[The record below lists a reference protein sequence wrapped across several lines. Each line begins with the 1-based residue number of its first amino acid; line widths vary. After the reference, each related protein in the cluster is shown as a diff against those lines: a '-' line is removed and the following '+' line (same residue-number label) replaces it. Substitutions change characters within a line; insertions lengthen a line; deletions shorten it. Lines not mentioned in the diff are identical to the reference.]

1 MKSPKTMDDVNKKY
15 RSPQLVSNISSEINA
30 LKAEIA
36 NRLML
41 ALVILCCIGL
51 PISLARWP
59 NLGFQLVFAVHIL
72 LTASTIIMYFRP
84 TKENYKVDYLYISAF
99 LTLLA
104 AMGLYSFGL
113 QSGGFIHFIF
123 AAFII
128 AGIFSLKASIIYLIF
143 SSSGTAMLGLLFS
156 QGTITHVIEP
166 NIYASSM
173 GAWSIA
179 IFSGVITSTLFLT
192 AGYAYYRKLKSSL
205 ELLETQ
211 NEKVEYLAN
220 HDHLT
225 GLTSPRL
232 AQEQLDLTLNLAKR
246 HSFKAAI
253 LYIDVDDFK
262 LINDALGHDAGDFAL
277 KEIANRLKDLIRDT
291 DIACRQGG
299 DEFLVILHYP
309 VTKEACEEICRRLIS
324 AFDSRLPY
332 KEHEIKINLSIGVAI
347 YPDDGE
353 RQDELRIKADKAMYT
368 TKHQQK
374 NNYLFADEL

>member
-1 MKSPKTMDDVNKKY
+1 MAGLNKH
-15 RSPQLVSNISSEINA
+15 RSPQLVSNINSEIDT
-30 LKAEIA
+30 LKSDIA
-36 NRLML
+36 NKLML

-59 NLGFQLVFAVHIL
+59 SLGFQAVFVLHIAL
-72 LTASTIIMYFRP
+72 SILTVFMYYRP
-84 TKENYKVDYLYISAF
+84 NKTNYKVDYLYIAVF
-99 LTLLA
+99 LNLIGFMALF
-104 AMGLYSFGL
+104 SFGL

-123 AAFII
+123 SAFII
-128 AGIFSLKASIIYLIF
+128 AGIYSFRASVIYLVAV
-143 SSSGTAMLGLLFS
+143 SMGSSGLGFLFS
-156 QGTITHVIEP
+156 QGIIEYVIEP
-166 NIYASSM
+166 NTYANSL

-179 IFSGVITSTLFLT
+179 IFSGVVTSTLFLT
-192 AGYAYYRKLKSSL
+192 AGYAYYKELKAALQQL
-205 ELLETQ
+205 EIQ

-246 HSFKAAI
+246 HSFRAAI

-277 KEIANRLKDLIRDT
+277 KEIANRLKELIRDT

-324 AFDSRLPY
+324 AFDARLPY

-353 RQDELRIKADKAMYT
+353 KQDELRIKADKAMYT
-368 TKHQQK
+368 SKKQQK
-374 NNYLFADEL
+374 NNYLFADQI